1 MKIIF
6 LGAPGAGK
14 GTHAARAAEALIVP
28 TVSTGEILRAAI
40 RDETPVGVKA
50 KSFIDAGSL
59 VPDEIVIGLVR
70 ERLAAEDCKNGFIL
84 DGFPRTVAQAKALEA
99 LGVKIDRVVNIHV
112 PDEVIV
118 CRMSGRRVCSGCG
131 KTYHT
136 VYNRPKVDGVCDD
149 CGKELIVR
157 GDDMP
162 ETVRHRLE
170 VYETQTAPLKEYYE
184 KKGILATVEG
194 QEQPD
199 DTSKLVFASLGIK

>member
-6 LGAPGAGK
+6 MGAPGAGK
-14 GTHAARAAEALIVP
+14 GTHAARAAEALKIP

-40 RDETPVGVKA
+40 RDRTPIGVEA

-70 ERLAAEDCKNGFIL
+70 ERLAADDCKGGFIL

-99 LGVKIDRVVNIHV
+99 LGVTPDKVVNIHV
-112 PDEVIV
+112 PDEVIIS
-118 CRMSGRRVCSGCG
+118 RMGGRRVCPACG
-131 KTYHT
+131 RTYHT
-136 VYNRPKVDGVCDD
+136 VYSKPARDGVCDV
-149 CGKELIVR
+149 CKEKLIVR

-170 VYETQTAPLKEYYE
+170 VYETQTAPLKDFYE
-184 KKGILATVEG
+184 KKGILVTVEG
-194 QEQPD
+194 QERPE

>member
-14 GTHAARAAEALIVP
+14 GTHAARVAEALKIP

-40 RDETPVGVKA
+40 REQTPVGIKA

-59 VPDEIVIGLVR
+59 VPDELVIGLVR
-70 ERLAAEDCKNGFIL
+70 ERLAAQDCKNGFIL
-84 DGFPRTVAQAKALEA
+84 DGFPRTVSQAKALEA
-99 LGVKIDRVVNIHV
+99 LGVVIDRVVNIYV

-118 CRMSGRRVCSGCG
+118 CRMGGRRVCSGCG

-149 CGKELIVR
+149 CGAKLIIR

-162 ETVRHRLE
+162 ETVKHRLE
-170 VYETQTAPLKEYYE
+170 VYEALTAPLKEYYE
-184 KKGILATVEG
+184 KQGILVTVEG

>member
-1 MKIIF
+1 MNIIF

-14 GTHAARAAEALIVP
+14 GTHAARAAQALNIP

-40 RDETPVGVKA
+40 REETPVGIKA

-70 ERLAAEDCKNGFIL
+70 ERLAADDCKNGFIL
-84 DGFPRTVAQAKALEA
+84 DGFPRTLDQAKALEA
-99 LGVKIDRVVNIHV
+99 LGVTIDRVVNIHV

-118 CRMSGRRVCSGCG
+118 CRVGGRRVCPGCG

-136 VYNRPKVDGVCDD
+136 VYNKPLKDGVCDD
-149 CGKELIVR
+149 CGEKLIVR
-157 GDDMP
+157 GDDRP
-162 ETVRHRLE
+162 ETVKHRLE
-170 VYETQTAPLKEYYE
+170 VYESLTAPLKDYYE
-184 KKGILATVEG
+184 KKGILETVEG
-194 QEQPD
+194 QERPE